1 MPAVSAV
8 ISASN
13 IATQIGNND
22 PQGMKFGSL
31 ASDLIAFFGGTPVAQ
46 SSGAAQA
53 ALSRGVA
60 FGTVATMGTSQS
72 PATIAS
78 QTSVE
83 TLMTVF
89 SNTVG
94 DAFQVISTDFVM
106 AQKPTVNAGIALGNV
121 RATSTTGI
129 VGVTFSNPTSASII
143 FTTPEKYALTVI
155 RGLPNLTASLTPA
168 AVAAQTTVE
177 QQFNITGLRAGE
189 VVTVSKP
196 TAQAG
201 LNILGARVVS
211 AGVLGITFGN
221 SQLTT
226 PITPTAGETYTVF
239 SLGGLDAVS
248 DTLAVQ
254 ANVGTLLSVATTTT
268 AEQLV
273 TVTGLL
279 ASDIVTGVSKPSAQA
294 GIGIVGYRASTTAG
308 ILGVTFANITG
319 AAVTP
324 TSSENY
330 GVQVFR
336 QNPTAPAVNYSPTLT
351 PTAVAPNTAAEQLF
365 TVTGV
370 IANSVVV
377 VNKPSFTTNIG
388 IGGARATS
396 TTNIIGITFVNQ
408 GSVTVTPP
416 AETYLISNFQQV
428 ISDPQSTW
436 IQQAS
441 PQQQQSTILLNAI
454 RNAMAGNSAT
464 GMNLIAGA

>member
-1 MPAVSAV
+1 MPVVTATV
-8 ISASN
+8 SASN
-13 IATQIGNND
+13 TSTQIGSND
-22 PQGMKFGSL
+22 PAGEVYAGLKTTPIGFY
-31 ASDLIAFFGGTPVAQ
+31 GGTPVAQ
-46 SSGAAQA
+46 TSGAAQA
-53 ALSRGVA
+53 ALSRGVG
-60 FGTVATMGTSQS
+60 FGTVATMGSSQS
-72 PATIAS
+72 PATLAS

-94 DAFQVISTDFVM
+94 DAFQVVSTDYVM
-106 AQKPTVNAGIALGNV
+106 AQKPSVNAGIAMGNV
-121 RATSTTGI
+121 RATSTQGV

-143 FTTPEKYALTVI
+143 FTSPEKYALTVI
-155 RGLPNLTASLTPA
+155 RGLPTLTVALTPA
-168 AVAAQTTVE
+168 AVAAQSTME
-177 QQFNITGLRAGE
+177 QQFPVPGLRAGE
-189 VVTVSKP
+189 VVSVSKP
-196 TAQAG
+196 TAQAA

-226 PITPTAGETYTVF
+226 PVTPTAGETYTVF

-248 DTLAVQ
+248 NNMIVQ
-254 ANVGTLLSVATTTT
+254 ANVGTLLTVATTTT

-273 TVTGLL
+273 TVTGLQ
-279 ASDIVTGVSKPSAQA
+279 ATDIVTGVSKPSAQS

-308 ILGVTFANITG
+308 LLGITFANITG

-336 QNPTAPAVNYSPTLT
+336 QNPSAPAVNYSVPLT
-351 PTAVAPNTAAEQLF
+351 PIAIAPDTAAEQLF

-370 IANSVVV
+370 VANSVVV
-377 VNKPSFTTNIG
+377 VNKPSFTTGLG

-396 TTNIIGITFVNQ
+396 TANIIGITFVNQ
-408 GSVTVTPP
+408 SAQTMTPP

-428 ISDPQSTW
+428 IPDGQNTW

-441 PQQQQSTILLNAI
+441 PQEQQSTILLNAI
-454 RNAMAGNSAT
+454 RNAMAG
-464 GMNLIAGA
+464 MNLIAGA